1 MRSYAELFSGKKDEI
16 APEHGSVLQEPYLYN
31 DLMEEDQFARSH
43 QPDENV
49 PIQGIESG
57 LSMKQLTAEGVKI
70 QLNEMYRETVAMF
83 EGVKAKVKKIV
94 IE

>member
-16 APEHGSVLQEPYLYN
+16 APEHGAVLQEPYLYN
-31 DLMEEDQFARSH
+31 ELMEEDQFARSH
-43 QPDENV
+43 QPDVNV
-49 PIQGIESG
+49 PIQGIENG

-83 EGVKAKVKKIV
+83 EGVKAKVR
-94 IE
+94 